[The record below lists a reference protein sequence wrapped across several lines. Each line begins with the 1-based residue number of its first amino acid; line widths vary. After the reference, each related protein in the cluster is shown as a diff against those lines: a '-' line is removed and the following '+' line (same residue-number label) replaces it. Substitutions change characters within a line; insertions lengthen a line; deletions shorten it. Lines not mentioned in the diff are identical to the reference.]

1 MKPKIIALLLALSC
15 AATQAQNVL
24 VKDAWVRATV
34 PGQQATG
41 AFMKITSKEGGKLV
55 SASSAAAGVVQV
67 HEMKLM
73 DGVMKMRALDAG
85 LDLPA
90 GKTVELKPGGYHVML
105 LDLKGPL
112 EIGAVVPLNLV
123 VKNAKGGET
132 RIDMK
137 VKVANAS
144 PADAAAMDH
153 SAHKP

>member
-1 MKPKIIALLLALSC
+1 MKLKLIALVLALAG
-15 AATQAQNVL
+15 AAAEAQNVL

-41 AFMKITSKEGGKLV
+41 AFLKITSKDGGTLV

-67 HEMKLM
+67 HEMKM
-73 DGVMKMRALDAG
+73 VGGVMQMRALEAG

-90 GKTVELKPGGYHVML
+90 GKTIELKPGGYHVML
-105 LDLKGPL
+105 MDLKAPL
-112 EIGAVVPLNLV
+112 PIGAVVPLNLV

-137 VKVANAS
+137 LKVSNAA
-144 PADAAAMDH
+144 PADVPAMDH